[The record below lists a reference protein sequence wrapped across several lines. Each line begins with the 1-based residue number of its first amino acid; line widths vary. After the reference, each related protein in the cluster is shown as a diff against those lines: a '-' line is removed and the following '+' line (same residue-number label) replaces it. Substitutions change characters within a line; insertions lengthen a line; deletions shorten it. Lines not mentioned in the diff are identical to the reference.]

1 MRFLAV
7 FVLFSSINSYKD
19 ICCQFN
25 IIKAREINMSDLLIR
40 NESIQLL
47 FNWYQNGKFFVNR
60 KYQRKL
66 VWTLEEKQ
74 NFINSIAHSYPIPL
88 FLLAELEKNS
98 DSCYEIIDGMQRLE
112 AIFSFL
118 SGEYSV
124 ELGDDIGYFD
134 LATMAETKALLDI
147 GELKQRRPVLSRN
160 ACVAIANYPMPLS
173 ITRFGDDEIE
183 EIFRRINATGRQLSS
198 QDLRQAGATGA
209 FSNIVRKISNEIRR
223 DTSPSDILPLSKMRE
238 ISLASSDLSY
248 GIDLRKVF
256 WVQQQIITVKNMRL
270 SRDEELISY
279 LLIYILLGP
288 TVSPTARNLDIIYGF
303 EEDTDLLVNKIMN
316 AIEREGEKN
325 IVTRFMSI
333 FDEFEK
339 MLHKSQVSFS
349 KLIFNN
355 EAHGKG
361 RSFQVIFLAFYNILT
376 SGKELND
383 TDKLIRILSGIGERE
398 FKDISSDAWKAA
410 YRDEKI
416 RAIEGIISECFI
428 DTSEQNPAID
438 NWISKLENLLMQSK
452 IEQPLFD
459 LKIGLHSLQNDQYN
473 EDCLHK
479 IIKTLTAMANTG
491 KNTTGYVIVGV
502 ADKESDSQKYER
514 KYGIPA
520 KQFNSF
526 YITGVDGEIDKNYKS
541 ADEYFNKVKQ
551 AVEKEPVDDYT
562 ISYITRYMRLVNY
575 YDKSILVLSLK
586 SSDQPLLYD
595 NKIYERRA
603 ANVHEIMED
612 KEVLPNDMIGL
623 FERFK

>member
-1 MRFLAV
+1 
-7 FVLFSSINSYKD
+7 
-19 ICCQFN
+19 
-25 IIKAREINMSDLLIR
+25 MSDLLIR

-47 FNWYQNGKFFVNR
+47 YNWYRSGKFLVNR

-88 FLLAELEKNS
+88 FLLANLEK
-98 DSCYEIIDGMQRLE
+98 DSSLCYEIIDGMQRLE

-118 SGEYSV
+118 NGEYSV
-124 ELGDDIGYFD
+124 EIGDDVGYFD
-134 LATMAETKALLDI
+134 LETMAETKALMDI
-147 GELKQRRPVLSRN
+147 GELTQRRPVLSRN
-160 ACVAIANYPMPLS
+160 TCVAIANYPMPLS
-173 ITRFGDDEIE
+173 ITGFEDDEIE

-209 FSNIVRKISNEIRR
+209 FSNVVRKISTEIRR
-223 DTSPSDILPLSKMRE
+223 DSSPSDILPLAKMRE
-238 ISLASSDLSY
+238 ISLASSDLPY

-256 WVQQQIITVKNMRL
+256 WVEQQIITVRNMRL

-303 EEDTDLLVNKIMN
+303 EEDTELLVNKVMR
-316 AIEREGEKN
+316 AIEREGEMR
-325 IVTRFMSI
+325 IVTRFMKV

-339 MLHKSQVSFS
+339 MLHKSQKSFS
-349 KLIFNN
+349 KLIFND

-376 SGKELND
+376 SGKELSD
-383 TDKLIRILSGIGERE
+383 PDKLIQILSGIGERE
-398 FKDISSDAWKAA
+398 FGDISSDVWKAT

-416 RAIEGIISECFI
+416 RAIEGIIIECFK

-459 LKIGLHSLQNDQYN
+459 LKIGLYSLQNDQYN
-473 EDCLHK
+473 EECLHK

-514 KYGIPA
+514 KFGTLS

-526 YITGVDGEIDKNYKS
+526 FIDLIDAKP
-541 ADEYFNKVKQ
+541 F
-551 AVEKEPVDDYT
+551 
-562 ISYITRYMRLVNY
+562 ISPHKCL
-575 YDKSILVLSLK
+575 
-586 SSDQPLLYD
+586 
-595 NKIYERRA
+595 
-603 ANVHEIMED
+603 
-612 KEVLPNDMIGL
+612 
-623 FERFK
+623 

>member
-1 MRFLAV
+1 
-7 FVLFSSINSYKD
+7 
-19 ICCQFN
+19 
-25 IIKAREINMSDLLIR
+25 MSDLLIR

-47 FNWYQNGKFFVNR
+47 YNWYRSGKFLVNR

-88 FLLAELEKNS
+88 FLLANLEK
-98 DSCYEIIDGMQRLE
+98 DSSLCYEIIDGMQRLE

-118 SGEYSV
+118 NGEYSV
-124 ELGDDIGYFD
+124 EIGDDVGYFD
-134 LATMAETKALLDI
+134 LETMAETKALMDI
-147 GELKQRRPVLSRN
+147 GELTQRRPVLSRN
-160 ACVAIANYPMPLS
+160 TCVAIANYPMPLS
-173 ITRFGDDEIE
+173 ITCFEDDEIE

-209 FSNIVRKISNEIRR
+209 FSNVVRKISTEIRR
-223 DTSPSDILPLSKMRE
+223 DSSPSDILPLAKMRE
-238 ISLASSDLSY
+238 ISLASSDLPY

-256 WVQQQIITVKNMRL
+256 WVEQQIITVRNMRL

-288 TVSPTARNLDIIYGF
+288 TVSPTARNIDIIYGF
-303 EEDTDLLVNKIMN
+303 EEDTQLLVNKVMR
-316 AIEREGEKN
+316 AIEREGEMR
-325 IVTRFMSI
+325 IVTRFMKV

-339 MLHKSQVSFS
+339 MLHKSQKSFS
-349 KLIFNN
+349 KLIFND

-376 SGKELND
+376 SGKELSD
-383 TDKLIRILSGIGERE
+383 PDKLIQILSGIGERE
-398 FKDISSDAWKAA
+398 FGDISSDVWKAT

-416 RAIEGIISECFI
+416 RAIEGIIIECFK

-459 LKIGLHSLQNDQYN
+459 LKIGLYSLQNDQYN
-473 EDCLHK
+473 EECLHK

-491 KNTTGYVIVGV
+491 KNTTGYVVVGV

-514 KYGIPA
+514 KFGTLS

-526 YITGVDGEIDKNYKS
+526 FITGVDGEIEKNYRS

-551 AVEKEPVDDYT
+551 AIEKEPIDSYT

-586 SSDQPLLYD
+586 SSDKPLLY
-595 NKIYERRA
+595 NGKFYERRA
-603 ANVHEIMED
+603 ANVHEIVED
-612 KEVLPNDMIGL
+612 NEVLPNDMIGL

>member
-1 MRFLAV
+1 
-7 FVLFSSINSYKD
+7 
-19 ICCQFN
+19 
-25 IIKAREINMSDLLIR
+25 MSDLLIR

-47 FNWYQNGKFFVNR
+47 YNWYRSGKFLVNR

-88 FLLAELEKNS
+88 FLLANLEK
-98 DSCYEIIDGMQRLE
+98 DSSLCYEIIDGMQRLE

-118 SGEYSV
+118 NGEYSV
-124 ELGDDIGYFD
+124 EIGDDVGYFD
-134 LATMAETKALLDI
+134 LETMAETKALMDI
-147 GELKQRRPVLSRN
+147 GELTQRRPVLSRN
-160 ACVAIANYPMPLS
+160 TCVAIANYPMPLS
-173 ITRFGDDEIE
+173 ITCFEDDEIE

-209 FSNIVRKISNEIRR
+209 FSNVVRKISTEIRR
-223 DTSPSDILPLSKMRE
+223 DSSPSDILPLAKMRE
-238 ISLASSDLSY
+238 ISLASSDLPY

-256 WVQQQIITVKNMRL
+256 WVEQQIITVRNMRL
-270 SRDEELISY
+270 SRDEELISN

-303 EEDTDLLVNKIMN
+303 EEDTELLVNKVMR
-316 AIEREGEKN
+316 AIEREGEMR
-325 IVTRFMSI
+325 IVTRFVKV

-339 MLHKSQVSFS
+339 MLHKSQKSFS
-349 KLIFNN
+349 KLIFND

-376 SGKELND
+376 SGKELSD
-383 TDKLIRILSGIGERE
+383 PDKLIQILSGIGERE
-398 FKDISSDAWKAA
+398 FGDISSDVWKAT

-416 RAIEGIISECFI
+416 RAIEGIIIECFK

-459 LKIGLHSLQNDQYN
+459 LKIGLYSLQNDQYN
-473 EDCLHK
+473 EECLHK

-514 KYGIPA
+514 KFGTLS

-526 YITGVDGEIDKNYKS
+526 FITGVDGEIEKNYRS

-551 AVEKEPVDDYT
+551 AIEKEPIDSYT

-586 SSDQPLLYD
+586 SSDKPLLY
-595 NKIYERRA
+595 NGKFYERRA
-603 ANVHEIMED
+603 ANVHEIVED
-612 KEVLPNDMIGL
+612 NEVLPNDMIGL

>member
-1 MRFLAV
+1 
-7 FVLFSSINSYKD
+7 
-19 ICCQFN
+19 
-25 IIKAREINMSDLLIR
+25 MSDLLIR

-47 FNWYQNGKFFVNR
+47 YNWYRSGKFLVNR

-88 FLLAELEKNS
+88 FLLANLEK
-98 DSCYEIIDGMQRLE
+98 DSSLCYEIIDGLQRLE

-118 SGEYSV
+118 NGEYSV
-124 ELGDDIGYFD
+124 EIGDDVGYFD
-134 LATMAETKALLDI
+134 LETMAETKALMDV
-147 GELKQRRPVLSRN
+147 GELTQRRPVLSRN
-160 ACVAIANYPMPLS
+160 TCVAIANYPMPLS
-173 ITRFGDDEIE
+173 ITCFEDDEIE

-209 FSNIVRKISNEIRR
+209 FSNVVRKISTEIRR
-223 DTSPSDILPLSKMRE
+223 DSSPSDILPLAKMRE
-238 ISLASSDLSY
+238 ISLASSDLPY

-256 WVQQQIITVKNMRL
+256 WVEQQIITVRNMRL

-303 EEDTDLLVNKIMN
+303 EEDTQLLVNKVMR
-316 AIEREGEKN
+316 AIEREGEMR
-325 IVTRFMSI
+325 IVTRFMKV

-339 MLHKSQVSFS
+339 MLHKSQKSFS
-349 KLIFNN
+349 KLIFND

-376 SGKELND
+376 SGKELSD
-383 TDKLIRILSGIGERE
+383 PDKLIQILSGIGERE
-398 FKDISSDAWKAA
+398 FGDISSDVWKAT

-416 RAIEGIISECFI
+416 RAIEGIIIECFK

-459 LKIGLHSLQNDQYN
+459 LKIGLYSLQNDQYN
-473 EDCLHK
+473 EECLHK

-491 KNTTGYVIVGV
+491 KNTTGYVVVGV

-514 KYGIPA
+514 KFGTLS

-526 YITGVDGEIDKNYKS
+526 FITGVDGEIEKNYRS

-551 AVEKEPVDDYT
+551 AIEKEPIDSYT

-586 SSDQPLLYD
+586 SSDKPLLY
-595 NKIYERRA
+595 NGKFYERRA
-603 ANVHEIMED
+603 ANVHEIVED
-612 KEVLPNDMIGL
+612 NEVLPNDMIGL

>member
-1 MRFLAV
+1 
-7 FVLFSSINSYKD
+7 
-19 ICCQFN
+19 
-25 IIKAREINMSDLLIR
+25 MSDLLIR

-47 FNWYQNGKFFVNR
+47 YNWYRSGKFLVNR

-88 FLLAELEKNS
+88 FLLANLEK
-98 DSCYEIIDGMQRLE
+98 DSSLCYEIIDGMQRLE

-118 SGEYSV
+118 NGEYSV
-124 ELGDDIGYFD
+124 EIGDDGGYFD
-134 LATMAETKALLDI
+134 LETMAETKALMDI
-147 GELKQRRPVLSRN
+147 GELTQRRPVLSRN
-160 ACVAIANYPMPLS
+160 TCVAIANYPMPLS
-173 ITRFGDDEIE
+173 ITGFEDDEIE

-209 FSNIVRKISNEIRR
+209 FSNVVRKISTEIRR
-223 DTSPSDILPLSKMRE
+223 DSSPSDILPLAKMRE
-238 ISLASSDLSY
+238 ISLASSDLPY

-256 WVQQQIITVKNMRL
+256 WVEQQIITVRNMRL

-303 EEDTDLLVNKIMN
+303 EEDTELLVNKVMR
-316 AIEREGEKN
+316 AIEREGEMR
-325 IVTRFMSI
+325 IVTRFMKV

-339 MLHKSQVSFS
+339 MLHKSQKSFS
-349 KLIFNN
+349 KLIFND

-376 SGKELND
+376 SGKELSD
-383 TDKLIRILSGIGERE
+383 PDKLIQILSGIGERE
-398 FKDISSDAWKAA
+398 FGDISSDVWKAT

-416 RAIEGIISECFI
+416 RAIEGIIIECFK

-459 LKIGLHSLQNDQYN
+459 LKIGLYSLQNDQYN
-473 EDCLHK
+473 EKCLHK

-502 ADKESDSQKYER
+502 ADKKSDSQKYER
-514 KYGIPA
+514 KFGTLSN
-520 KQFNSF
+520 QFNSF
-526 YITGVDGEIDKNYKS
+526 FITGVDGEIEKNYRS

-551 AVEKEPVDDYT
+551 AIEKEPIDSYT

-586 SSDQPLLYD
+586 SSDKPLLY
-595 NKIYERRA
+595 NGKFYERRA
-603 ANVHEIMED
+603 ANVHEIVED
-612 KEVLPNDMIGL
+612 NEVLPNDMIGL

>member
-1 MRFLAV
+1 
-7 FVLFSSINSYKD
+7 
-19 ICCQFN
+19 
-25 IIKAREINMSDLLIR
+25 MSDLLIR

-47 FNWYQNGKFFVNR
+47 YNWYRSGKFLVNR

-88 FLLAELEKNS
+88 FLLANLEK
-98 DSCYEIIDGMQRLE
+98 DSSLYYEIIDGMQRFE

-118 SGEYSV
+118 NGEYSV
-124 ELGDDIGYFD
+124 EIGDDTGYFD
-134 LATMAETKALLDI
+134 LETMAETKALKDI
-147 GELKQRRPVLSRN
+147 GELTQNRPVLSRN
-160 ACVAIANYPMPLS
+160 TCVSIANYPMPLS
-173 ITRFGDDEIE
+173 ITCFEDDEIE

-209 FSNIVRKISNEIRR
+209 FSNIVRKISTEIRR
-223 DTSPSDILPLSKMRE
+223 DSSPSDILPLAKMRE
-238 ISLASSDLSY
+238 ISLASSNLPY

-256 WVQQQIITVKNMRL
+256 WVEQQIITVRNMRL

-303 EEDTDLLVNKIMN
+303 EEDTELLVNKVMR
-316 AIEREGEKN
+316 AIEREGEMR
-325 IVTRFMSI
+325 IVTRFMKV

-339 MLHKSQVSFS
+339 MLHKSQQSFS

-376 SGKELND
+376 SGKELSD
-383 TDKLIRILSGIGERE
+383 PDKLIQMLSGIGERE
-398 FKDISSDAWKAA
+398 LGDISSDVWKAT

-416 RAIEGIISECFI
+416 RAIEGIIKKCFK

-459 LKIGLHSLQNDQYN
+459 LKIGLHSLQNNQYN
-473 EDCLHK
+473 EECLHK

-502 ADKESDSQKYER
+502 ADKESDSQKHER
-514 KYGIPA
+514 KFGTLS
-520 KQFNSF
+520 KHFNSF
-526 YITGVDGEIDKNYKS
+526 FITGVDGEIEKNYRS
-541 ADEYFNKVKQ
+541 VDEYFNKVKQ
-551 AVEKEPVDDYT
+551 AIENEPIDAYT

-586 SSDQPLLYD
+586 STDKPLLYD
-595 NKIYERRA
+595 GKFYERRA
-603 ANVHEIMED
+603 ANVHEIVED
-612 KEVLPNDMIGL
+612 NEVLPNDMIGL

>member
-1 MRFLAV
+1 
-7 FVLFSSINSYKD
+7 
-19 ICCQFN
+19 
-25 IIKAREINMSDLLIR
+25 MSDLLIR

-47 FNWYQNGKFFVNR
+47 YNWYRSGKFLVNR

-74 NFINSIAHSYPIPL
+74 NFINSIAHTYPIPL
-88 FLLAELEKNS
+88 FLLANLEK
-98 DSCYEIIDGMQRLE
+98 DSSLCYEIIDGMQRLE

-118 SGEYSV
+118 NGEYSV
-124 ELGDDIGYFD
+124 EIGDDIGYFD
-134 LATMAETKALLDI
+134 LETMAETKALMDT
-147 GELKQRRPVLSRN
+147 GELTQRRPVLLRN
-160 ACVAIANYPMPLS
+160 TCVAIANYPVPLS
-173 ITRFGDDEIE
+173 ITCFEDDEIE

-198 QDLRQAGATGA
+198 QDLRQAGATGS
-209 FSNIVRKISNEIRR
+209 FSNIVRKISTEIRR
-223 DTSPSDILPLSKMRE
+223 DSSPSDILPLAKMRE
-238 ISLASSDLSY
+238 ISLASSDLPY

-256 WVQQQIITVKNMRL
+256 WVEQQIITVRNMRL

-303 EEDTDLLVNKIMN
+303 EEDTELLINKVMR
-316 AIEREGEKN
+316 AIEREGEMR
-325 IVTRFMSI
+325 IVTRFMKV

-339 MLHKSQVSFS
+339 MLHKSQQSFS
-349 KLIFNN
+349 KLVFND

-376 SGKELND
+376 SGKELSD
-383 TDKLIRILSGIGERE
+383 PDRLIQMLSGIGERE
-398 FKDISSDAWKAA
+398 FGDISSDAWKAT

-416 RAIEGIISECFI
+416 RAIEGIIIKCFK

-473 EDCLHK
+473 EECLHK

-502 ADKESDSQKYER
+502 ADKESDSRKYER
-514 KYGIPA
+514 KFGTLS

-526 YITGVDGEIDKNYKS
+526 FITGVDGEIERNYRS

-551 AVEKEPVDDYT
+551 AIEKEPIDSYT

-586 SSDQPLLYD
+586 SSDKPLLY
-595 NKIYERRA
+595 NEKFYERRA
-603 ANVHEIMED
+603 ANVHEIVED
-612 KEVLPNDMIGL
+612 NEVLPNDMIGL

>member
-1 MRFLAV
+1 
-7 FVLFSSINSYKD
+7 
-19 ICCQFN
+19 
-25 IIKAREINMSDLLIR
+25 MSDLLIR

-47 FNWYQNGKFFVNR
+47 YNWYRSGKFLVNR

-88 FLLAELEKNS
+88 FLLANLEK
-98 DSCYEIIDGMQRLE
+98 DSSLCYEIIDGMQRLE

-118 SGEYSV
+118 NGEYSV
-124 ELGDDIGYFD
+124 EIGDDGGYFD
-134 LATMAETKALLDI
+134 LETMAETKALMDI
-147 GELKQRRPVLSRN
+147 GELTQRRPVLSRN
-160 ACVAIANYPMPLS
+160 TCVAIANYPMPLS
-173 ITRFGDDEIE
+173 ITGFEDDEIE

-209 FSNIVRKISNEIRR
+209 FSNVVRKISTEIRR
-223 DTSPSDILPLSKMRE
+223 DSSPSDILPLAKMRE
-238 ISLASSDLSY
+238 ISLASSDLPY

-256 WVQQQIITVKNMRL
+256 WVEQQIITVRNMRL

-303 EEDTDLLVNKIMN
+303 EEDTELLVNKVMR
-316 AIEREGEKN
+316 AIEREGEMR
-325 IVTRFMSI
+325 IVTRFMKV

-339 MLHKSQVSFS
+339 MLHKSQKSFS
-349 KLIFNN
+349 KLIFND

-376 SGKELND
+376 SGKELSD
-383 TDKLIRILSGIGERE
+383 PDKLIQILSGIGERE
-398 FKDISSDAWKAA
+398 FGDISSDVWKAT

-416 RAIEGIISECFI
+416 RAIEGIIIECFK

-459 LKIGLHSLQNDQYN
+459 LKIGLYSLQNDQYN
-473 EDCLHK
+473 EKCLHK

-502 ADKESDSQKYER
+502 ADKKSDSQKYER
-514 KYGIPA
+514 KFGTLSR
-520 KQFNSF
+520 QFNSF
-526 YITGVDGEIDKNYKS
+526 FITGVDGEIEKNYRS

-551 AVEKEPVDDYT
+551 AIEKEPIDSYT

-586 SSDQPLLYD
+586 SSDKPLLY
-595 NKIYERRA
+595 NGKFYERRA
-603 ANVHEIMED
+603 ANVHEIVED
-612 KEVLPNDMIGL
+612 NEVLPNDMIGL

>member
-1 MRFLAV
+1 
-7 FVLFSSINSYKD
+7 
-19 ICCQFN
+19 
-25 IIKAREINMSDLLIR
+25 MSDLLIR

-47 FNWYQNGKFFVNR
+47 YNWYRNGKFWVNR

-74 NFINSIAHSYPIPL
+74 NFINSIAHYYPIPL
-88 FLLAELEKNS
+88 FLLAGLDKNA
-98 DSCYEIIDGMQRLE
+98 DAGYEIIDGMQRLE

-124 ELGDDIGYFD
+124 EIGDDIGYFD
-134 LATMAETKALLDI
+134 LATMAETKALMDT
-147 GELKQRRPVLSRN
+147 GELKQRRPVLSRDI
-160 ACVAIANYPMPLS
+160 CVNIAYYPIPLS
-173 ITRFGDDEIE
+173 ITCFGDDEIE

-223 DTSPSDILPLSKMRE
+223 DSSPSDILPLSKMKE
-238 ISLASSDLSY
+238 ISLSSSDLSY

-256 WVQQQIITVKNMRL
+256 WVQQQIVTVKNMRL

-303 EEDTDLLVNKIMN
+303 DEDTGLLVNKIMK

-325 IVTRFMSI
+325 IVTRFMRV

-339 MLHKSQVSFS
+339 MLQKSERSFS
-349 KLIFNN
+349 KLIFND

-376 SGKELND
+376 SGKELYD
-383 TDKLIRILSGIGERE
+383 SDKLIDILSGIGERE
-398 FKDISSDAWKAA
+398 FGNISSDVWKAT
-410 YRDEKI
+410 YRNEKI
-416 RAIEGIISECFI
+416 KAIEGIISECFI
-428 DTSEQNPAID
+428 DSTEQNPAID
-438 NWISKLENLLMQSK
+438 NWISRLENLLMQSK

-473 EDCLHK
+473 EECLHK

-502 ADKESDSQKYER
+502 ADKESDSQKYES
-514 KYGIPA
+514 KYGISA
-520 KQFNSF
+520 KEFNTF
-526 YITGVDGEIDKNYKS
+526 FVTGVDGEIKQNYKS

-551 AVEKEPVDDYT
+551 AIEKEPVDSYT

-586 SSDQPLLYD
+586 SSDKPLLYN
-595 NKIYERRA
+595 NKFYERRA
-603 ANVHEIMED
+603 ANVHEIIED
-612 KEVLPNDMIGL
+612 KEVLPNGMTGL

>member
-1 MRFLAV
+1 
-7 FVLFSSINSYKD
+7 
-19 ICCQFN
+19 
-25 IIKAREINMSDLLIR
+25 MSDLLIR

-47 FNWYQNGKFFVNR
+47 YNWYRSGKFLVNR

-88 FLLAELEKNS
+88 FLLANLEK
-98 DSCYEIIDGMQRLE
+98 DSSLCYEIIDGMQRLE

-118 SGEYSV
+118 NGEYSV
-124 ELGDDIGYFD
+124 EIGDDIGYFD
-134 LATMAETKALLDI
+134 LETMAETKALMDI
-147 GELKQRRPVLSRN
+147 GELTQRRPVLSRN
-160 ACVAIANYPMPLS
+160 TCVAIANYPVPLS
-173 ITRFGDDEIE
+173 ITCFEDDEIE

-209 FSNIVRKISNEIRR
+209 FSNIVRKISTEIRR
-223 DTSPSDILPLSKMRE
+223 DSSPSDILPLAKMRE
-238 ISLASSDLSY
+238 ISLASSDLPY

-256 WVQQQIITVKNMRL
+256 WVEQQIITVRNMRL

-303 EEDTDLLVNKIMN
+303 EEDTELLVNKVMR
-316 AIEREGEKN
+316 AIEREGEMR
-325 IVTRFMSI
+325 IVTRFMKV

-339 MLHKSQVSFS
+339 MLHKSQQSFS
-349 KLIFNN
+349 KLIFND

-376 SGKELND
+376 SGKELSNP
-383 TDKLIRILSGIGERE
+383 DKLIQMLSGIGERE
-398 FKDISSDAWKAA
+398 FGDISSDVWKAT

-416 RAIEGIISECFI
+416 RAIEGIIIKCFK

-473 EDCLHK
+473 EECLHK

-514 KYGIPA
+514 KFGTLS

-526 YITGVDGEIDKNYKS
+526 FITGVDGEIERNYRS

-551 AVEKEPVDDYT
+551 AIEKEPIDSYT

-586 SSDQPLLYD
+586 SSDKPLLY
-595 NKIYERRA
+595 NGKFYERRA
-603 ANVHEIMED
+603 ANVHEIVED
-612 KEVLPNDMIGL
+612 NEVLPNDMIGL

>member
-1 MRFLAV
+1 
-7 FVLFSSINSYKD
+7 
-19 ICCQFN
+19 
-25 IIKAREINMSDLLIR
+25 MSDLLIR

-47 FNWYQNGKFFVNR
+47 YNWYRNGKFLVNR

-88 FLLAELEKNS
+88 FLLANLEK
-98 DSCYEIIDGMQRLE
+98 DSSLCYEIIDGMQRLE

-118 SGEYSV
+118 NGEYSV
-124 ELGDDIGYFD
+124 EIGDDIGYFD
-134 LATMAETKALLDI
+134 LETMAETKALMDI
-147 GELKQRRPVLSRN
+147 GELTQRRPVLSRN
-160 ACVAIANYPMPLS
+160 TCVTIANYPMPLS
-173 ITRFGDDEIE
+173 ITCFEDDEIE

-209 FSNIVRKISNEIRR
+209 FSNIVRKISTEIRR
-223 DTSPSDILPLSKMRE
+223 DSSPSDILPLVKMRE
-238 ISLASSDLSY
+238 ISLASSDLPY

-256 WVQQQIITVKNMRL
+256 WVEQQIITVRNMRL

-279 LLIYILLGP
+279 LLIYILLGS
-288 TVSPTARNLDIIYGF
+288 TVSPTARNLDIVYGF
-303 EEDTDLLVNKIMN
+303 EEDTELLVNKVMR
-316 AIEREGEKN
+316 AIEREGEMR
-325 IVTRFMSI
+325 IVTRFMKV

-339 MLHKSQVSFS
+339 ILHKSQQSFS

-376 SGKELND
+376 NGKELSD
-383 TDKLIRILSGIGERE
+383 PDKLIQMLSGIGERE
-398 FKDISSDAWKAA
+398 FGDISSDVWNAT

-416 RAIEGIISECFI
+416 RAIEGIIIKCFN

-473 EDCLHK
+473 EECFHK

-514 KYGIPA
+514 KFGTLS

-526 YITGVDGEIDKNYKS
+526 FITGVDGEIEKNYRN

-551 AVEKEPVDDYT
+551 AIEKEPIDSYA

-586 SSDQPLLYD
+586 SLEKPLLY
-595 NKIYERRA
+595 NGKFYERRA
-603 ANVHEIMED
+603 ANVHEIVED

>member
-1 MRFLAV
+1 
-7 FVLFSSINSYKD
+7 
-19 ICCQFN
+19 
-25 IIKAREINMSDLLIR
+25 MSDLLIR

-47 FNWYQNGKFFVNR
+47 YNWYRSGKFLVNR

-74 NFINSIAHSYPIPL
+74 NFINSIAHTYPIPL
-88 FLLAELEKNS
+88 FLLANLEK
-98 DSCYEIIDGMQRLE
+98 DSSLCYEIIDGMQRLE

-118 SGEYSV
+118 NGEYSV
-124 ELGDDIGYFD
+124 EIGDDIGYFD
-134 LATMAETKALLDI
+134 LETMAETKALMDT
-147 GELKQRRPVLSRN
+147 GELTQRRPVLLRN
-160 ACVAIANYPMPLS
+160 TCVAIANYPVPLS
-173 ITRFGDDEIE
+173 ITCFEDDEIE

-198 QDLRQAGATGA
+198 QELRQAGATGS
-209 FSNIVRKISNEIRR
+209 FSNIVRKISTEIRR
-223 DTSPSDILPLSKMRE
+223 DSSPSDILPLAKMRE
-238 ISLASSDLSY
+238 ISLASSDLPY

-256 WVQQQIITVKNMRL
+256 WVEQQIITVRNMRL

-303 EEDTDLLVNKIMN
+303 EEDTELLINKVMR
-316 AIEREGEKN
+316 AIEREGEMR
-325 IVTRFMSI
+325 IVTRFMKV

-339 MLHKSQVSFS
+339 MLHKSQQSFS
-349 KLIFNN
+349 KLVFND

-376 SGKELND
+376 SGKELSD
-383 TDKLIRILSGIGERE
+383 PDRLIQMLSGIGERE
-398 FKDISSDAWKAA
+398 FGDISSDAWKAT

-416 RAIEGIISECFI
+416 RAIEGIIIKCFK

-473 EDCLHK
+473 EECLHK

-502 ADKESDSQKYER
+502 ADKESDSRKYER
-514 KYGIPA
+514 KFGTLS

-526 YITGVDGEIDKNYKS
+526 FITGVDGEIERNYRS

-551 AVEKEPVDDYT
+551 AIEKEPIDSYT

-586 SSDQPLLYD
+586 SSDKPLLY
-595 NKIYERRA
+595 NEKFYERRA
-603 ANVHEIMED
+603 ANVHEIVED
-612 KEVLPNDMIGL
+612 NEVLPNDMIGL

>member
-1 MRFLAV
+1 
-7 FVLFSSINSYKD
+7 
-19 ICCQFN
+19 
-25 IIKAREINMSDLLIR
+25 MSDLLIR

-47 FNWYQNGKFFVNR
+47 YNWYRSGKFLVNR

-88 FLLAELEKNS
+88 FLLANLEK
-98 DSCYEIIDGMQRLE
+98 DSSLCYEIIDGMQRLE

-118 SGEYSV
+118 NGEYSV
-124 ELGDDIGYFD
+124 EIGDDGGYFD
-134 LATMAETKALLDI
+134 LETMAETKALMDI
-147 GELKQRRPVLSRN
+147 GELTQRRPVLSRN
-160 ACVAIANYPMPLS
+160 TCVAIANYPMPLS
-173 ITRFGDDEIE
+173 ITGFEDDEIE

-209 FSNIVRKISNEIRR
+209 FSNVVRKISTEIRR
-223 DTSPSDILPLSKMRE
+223 DSSPSDILPLAKMRE
-238 ISLASSDLSY
+238 ISLASSDLPY

-256 WVQQQIITVKNMRL
+256 WVEQQIITVRNMRL

-303 EEDTDLLVNKIMN
+303 EEDTELLVNKVMR
-316 AIEREGEKN
+316 AIEREGEMR
-325 IVTRFMSI
+325 IVTRFMKV

-339 MLHKSQVSFS
+339 MLHKSQKSFS
-349 KLIFNN
+349 KLIFND

-376 SGKELND
+376 SGKELSD
-383 TDKLIRILSGIGERE
+383 PDKLIQILSGIGERE
-398 FKDISSDAWKAA
+398 FGDISSDVWKAT

-416 RAIEGIISECFI
+416 RAIEGIIIECFK

-459 LKIGLHSLQNDQYN
+459 LKIGLYSLQNDQYN
-473 EDCLHK
+473 EKCLHK

-502 ADKESDSQKYER
+502 ADKKSDSQKYER
-514 KYGIPA
+514 KFGTLS

-526 YITGVDGEIDKNYKS
+526 FITGVDGEIEKNYRS

-551 AVEKEPVDDYT
+551 AIEKEPIDSYT

-586 SSDQPLLYD
+586 SSDKPLLY
-595 NKIYERRA
+595 NGKFYERRA
-603 ANVHEIMED
+603 ANVHEIVED
-612 KEVLPNDMIGL
+612 NEVLPNDMIGL

>member
-1 MRFLAV
+1 
-7 FVLFSSINSYKD
+7 
-19 ICCQFN
+19 
-25 IIKAREINMSDLLIR
+25 MSDLLIR

-47 FNWYQNGKFFVNR
+47 YNWYRSGKFLVNR

-88 FLLAELEKNS
+88 FLLANLEK
-98 DSCYEIIDGMQRLE
+98 DSSLCYEIIDGMQRLE

-118 SGEYSV
+118 NGEYSV
-124 ELGDDIGYFD
+124 EIGDDVGYFD
-134 LATMAETKALLDI
+134 LETMAETKALMDI
-147 GELKQRRPVLSRN
+147 GELTQRRPVLSRN
-160 ACVAIANYPMPLS
+160 TCVAIANYPMPLS
-173 ITRFGDDEIE
+173 ITCFEDDEIE

-209 FSNIVRKISNEIRR
+209 FSNVVRKISTEIRR
-223 DTSPSDILPLSKMRE
+223 DSSPSDILPLAKMRE
-238 ISLASSDLSY
+238 ISLASSDLPY

-256 WVQQQIITVKNMRL
+256 WVEQQIITVRNMRL

-303 EEDTDLLVNKIMN
+303 EEDTQLLVNKVMR
-316 AIEREGEKN
+316 AIEREGEMR
-325 IVTRFMSI
+325 IVTRFMKV

-339 MLHKSQVSFS
+339 MLHKSQKSFS
-349 KLIFNN
+349 KLIFND

-376 SGKELND
+376 SGKELSD
-383 TDKLIRILSGIGERE
+383 PDKLIQILSGIGERE
-398 FKDISSDAWKAA
+398 FGDISSDVWKAT

-416 RAIEGIISECFI
+416 RAIEGIIIECFK

-459 LKIGLHSLQNDQYN
+459 LKIGLYSLQNDQYN
-473 EDCLHK
+473 EECLHK

-491 KNTTGYVIVGV
+491 KNTTGYVVVGV

-514 KYGIPA
+514 KFGTLS

-526 YITGVDGEIDKNYKS
+526 FITGVDGEIEKNYRS

-551 AVEKEPVDDYT
+551 AIEKEPIDSYT

-586 SSDQPLLYD
+586 SSDKPLLY
-595 NKIYERRA
+595 NGKFYERRA
-603 ANVHEIMED
+603 ANVHEIVED
-612 KEVLPNDMIGL
+612 NEVLPNDMIGL

>member
-1 MRFLAV
+1 
-7 FVLFSSINSYKD
+7 
-19 ICCQFN
+19 
-25 IIKAREINMSDLLIR
+25 MSDLLIR

-47 FNWYQNGKFFVNR
+47 YNWYRSGKFLVNR

-88 FLLAELEKNS
+88 FLLANLEK
-98 DSCYEIIDGMQRLE
+98 DSSLCYEIIDGMQRFE

-118 SGEYSV
+118 NGEYSV
-124 ELGDDIGYFD
+124 EIGDDVGYFD
-134 LATMAETKALLDI
+134 LETMAETKALMDI
-147 GELKQRRPVLSRN
+147 GELTQRRPVLSRN
-160 ACVAIANYPMPLS
+160 TCVAIANYPMPLS
-173 ITRFGDDEIE
+173 ITCFEDDEIE

-209 FSNIVRKISNEIRR
+209 FSNVVRKISTEIRR
-223 DTSPSDILPLSKMRE
+223 DSSPSDILPLAKMRE
-238 ISLASSDLSY
+238 ISLASSDLPY

-256 WVQQQIITVKNMRL
+256 WVEQQIITVRNMRL

-303 EEDTDLLVNKIMN
+303 EEDTELLVNKVMR
-316 AIEREGEKN
+316 AIEREGEMR
-325 IVTRFMSI
+325 IVTRFMKV

-339 MLHKSQVSFS
+339 MLHKSQKSFS
-349 KLIFNN
+349 KLIFND

-376 SGKELND
+376 SGKELSNP
-383 TDKLIRILSGIGERE
+383 DKLIQILSGIGERE
-398 FKDISSDAWKAA
+398 FGDISSDVWKAT

-416 RAIEGIISECFI
+416 RAIEGIIIECFK

-459 LKIGLHSLQNDQYN
+459 LKIGLYSLQNDQYN
-473 EDCLHK
+473 EECLHK

-514 KYGIPA
+514 KFGTLS

-526 YITGVDGEIDKNYKS
+526 FITGVDGEIEKNYRS

-551 AVEKEPVDDYT
+551 AIEKEPIDSYT

-586 SSDQPLLYD
+586 SSDRPLLY
-595 NKIYERRA
+595 NGKFYERRA
-603 ANVHEIMED
+603 ANVHEIVED
-612 KEVLPNDMIGL
+612 NEVLPNDMIGL